1 MGYEMDKYR
10 EAVEHM
16 ALTKMDNEFGN
27 KNTQHAA
34 IVLTTMLKNTT
45 ESFKIFSGEF
55 HSAVTHDTE
64 FLEALEEYLKSG
76 KTFKLLLATLPE
88 EEKQSD
94 ALKMVIQYA
103 GTHDKTVFY
112 QKAKES
118 FITSPQELFNG
129 KKPYHFAVSD
139 KTAFRLEID
148 AQEYKAI
155 CNFNDQKIA
164 KDLNDLFDKNFGI

>member
-1 MGYEMDKYR
+1 MDKYR

-45 ESFKIFSGEF
+45 KCFKIFSGEF
-55 HSAVTHDTE
+55 HSHVTDDPE
-64 FLEALEEYLKSG
+64 FLAALEEYLKSG

-88 EEKQSD
+88 EEKQSN
-94 ALKMVIQYA
+94 ALKMVIKYA
-103 GTHDKTVFY
+103 GTNSKTVFY
-112 QKAKES
+112 KKAKES

-129 KKPYHFAVSD
+129 KAPYHFSVAD

-164 KDLNDLFDKNFGI
+164 QDLSNLFDKNSGI